1 MSVLLRR
8 VEHWHVGTREE
19 GIWGHTG
26 RRRLQLS
33 WQRAS
38 GKGRLDLQTSM
49 AYASSLVT
57 AYWRGEHTLSRCVYT
72 HFRTYKNGY
81 DVEKTKMTWGPLS
94 WYFLEWGWG
103 ARHDGGRGALP
114 QTAGSKGFN
123 LFSGSPCA
131 HCGSHV
137 TTCSVNSFLNCMS
150 ATYRW
155 KNEQWEK
162 FKGLPS
168 R

>member
-1 MSVLLRR
+1 MRPQTGSLSDMMSVLLRR

-38 GKGRLDLQTSM
+38 GKGRLDLQTSI

-72 HFRTYKNGY
+72 HFRTYKEGMMLKRQKWPG
-81 DVEKTKMTWGPLS
+81 DRLVGTFWSGGGEPDMTEAEERFHKLQ
-94 WYFLEWGWG
+94 G
-103 ARHDGGRGALP
+103 AKA
-114 QTAGSKGFN
+114 S
-123 LFSGSPCA
+123 
-131 HCGSHV
+131 
-137 TTCSVNSFLNCMS
+137 TCSVV
-150 ATYRW
+150 APVPTVAHT
-155 KNEQWEK
+155 
-162 FKGLPS
+162 
-168 R
+168 